1 MKIAII
7 GGGIGGI
14 TAALY
19 LTADGHDVTIYERS
33 DRLGGRI
40 DYAQESEFKVDK
52 GPTIVL
58 LPQMI
63 KQILSEAGVAD
74 DAIDMVRCD
83 PLYRIHYFDGTTFDK
98 YSNTEK
104 QLAEIRRVFPG
115 EEQHFLDYMEE
126 MSWRYT
132 KGKKAFLD
140 KPFVRKRDFWTIA
153 NLVTLRKLKAHLNM
167 KKDANS
173 FFKHPQLQ
181 EAFSF
186 QSLYIGGNPHQT
198 PALYSLIPYAEHE
211 FGIWYVRGGYASM
224 IPKLESI
231 LLERDARV
239 YLKTEI
245 SKLAIENGVCTGIML
260 GSKKKSYDHVIIN
273 GDFPMTSSLLSRKLA
288 KRPLKKYQA
297 SSGCLLV
304 YLGLNRRYDDAQI
317 HQFFLGA
324 DSDSM
329 YRDIFKQRKIPMFP
343 SVYVFNPSIVDDTLA
358 PEGKSVLYLL
368 IPVPSGKHIS
378 WDFIADDLADFAI
391 DEVERRGFPDL
402 RASIEWKQIRTPKQA
417 MKEGLYQGG
426 SFGLAPTL
434 SQSGV
439 FRPQIDPHG
448 IKNLYAVGASIHPGG
463 GVPIV
468 MQGAKMLF
476 EYMKEQ
482 GLD

>member
-1 MKIAII
+1 MKVAII

-19 LTADGHDVTIYERS
+19 LTKDGHDVTIYERS

-40 DYAQESEFKVDK
+40 DFTEVEGYRVDK

-63 KQILSEAGVAD
+63 QEILSETGVSEE
-74 DAIDMVRCD
+74 AIEFVRCD
-83 PLYRIHYFDGTTFDK
+83 PLYRIHYFNGMIFDK
-98 YSNTEK
+98 YSDTQK
-104 QLAEIRRVFPG
+104 QLAEISRVFPG

-126 MSWRYT
+126 MQMRYD

-140 KPFVRKRDFWTIA
+140 KPFVKKNDFWTLM
-153 NLVTLRKLKAHLNM
+153 NLLTLNKLRAHWSVRR
-167 KKDANS
+167 DANS
-173 FFKHPQLQ
+173 FFDNPKLQ

-186 QSLYIGGNPHQT
+186 QTLYIGGNPNQT
-198 PALYSLIPYAEHE
+198 PALYSLIPYAEHK
-211 FGIWYVRGGYASM
+211 FGIYYVKGGYASI

-231 LLERDARV
+231 ILERDGRV
-239 YLKTEI
+239 YLKTEVN
-245 SKLAIENGVCTGIML
+245 KLIVENGVCKGLMF
-260 GSKKKSYDHVIIN
+260 GNQKKMYDHVIIN
-273 GDFPMTSSLLSRKLA
+273 GDFPMTSSLLSRKSA
-288 KRPLKKYQA
+288 KRPLKPYQA

-304 YLGLNRRYDDAQI
+304 YLGLNRTYKEAQI

-324 DSDSM
+324 DTEHM

-343 SVYVFNPSIVDDTLA
+343 SVYVFNPSLIDESLA

-368 IPVPSGKHIS
+368 VPVPSGKHIS
-378 WDFIADDLADFAI
+378 WDYIADDLADYAI
-391 DEVERRGFPDL
+391 EEVERRGFPEL
-402 RASIEWKQIRTPKQA
+402 REAIEWKQIRTPKQA
-417 MKEGLYQGG
+417 MKDGLFQGG

-434 SQSGV
+434 MQSGV

-468 MQGAKMLF
+468 MQGAKILF
-476 EYMKEQ
+476 DYMKSH